1 MPNNLNIPSD
11 GYVHSISEKGSP
23 VKPKLK
29 NVTNLKADNGNLNP
43 NLRQRVFE
51 VEVIE
56 SQIMQI
62 LRICVGSD
70 SMSLVEQIKGGI
82 KPPFI
87 CWS

>member
-43 NLRQRVFE
+43 NLRQRGYLSK
-51 VEVIE
+51 VIE

-62 LRICVGSD
+62 QRICVGSLFFGEWI
-70 SMSLVEQIKGGI
+70 MGN
-82 KPPFI
+82 
-87 CWS
+87 